1 MQQGLCPDDMN
12 GGSLDQ
18 VEFRGGMKNT
28 YTNTFD
34 IDFRRSI
41 LPNDKYDAPIPF
53 SGNTQVC
60 YGQH

>member
-1 MQQGLCPDDMN
+1 MN